1 MAAVT
6 TSPDQAVPE
15 FTTSA
20 TPFRLSL
27 DQYERMVDAGILGA
41 RDKVQL
47 INAILVAKMTENDRH
62 ATADDLCGAKLNEVL
77 PPGWYVRAGK
87 PIRLPSQV
95 SKPEP
100 DRTVVRG
107 QIRDYT
113 RRSPEPRDIALVV
126 EVADSSLTADRE
138 QANLYAQAGIPI
150 YRIINVKDAQVEVY
164 SSPGE
169 KGYQNR
175 EVLLAG
181 DKLTPGRI
189 PKYGYAA
196 AVLACCFIDGWVDS
210 SS

>member
-15 FTTSA
+15 LTTSA

-27 DQYERMVDAGILGA
+27 AQYERMVDAGILGS
-41 RDKVQL
+41 RDRVHL
-47 INAILVAKMTENDRH
+47 INGILVAKMTENDRH
-62 ATADDLCGAKLNEVL
+62 ATADDLCGAKLNGVL

-87 PIRLPSQV
+87 PIRLPSQA

-100 DRTVVRG
+100 DRAVVRG

-113 RRSPEPRDIALVV
+113 HRSPEPGDIALVV

-138 QANLYAQAGIPI
+138 QANLYAQAGIPA
-150 YRIINVKDAQVEVY
+150 YWIINVKDAQVEFY
-164 SSPGE
+164 SNPGE
-169 KGYQNR
+169 NGYQNR

-181 DKLTPGRI
+181 DELTLVIAGISVGPI
-189 PKYGYAA
+189 
-196 AVLACCFIDGWVDS
+196 AVADLLP
-210 SS
+210 